1 MMETRAAKRTKIME
15 NLHSDRA
22 MFEAIYICTLDSLD
36 KYKTL
41 PDEEVINYDE
51 KGWQITIKKISKKEP
66 EVIDGIQC
74 VYSRIKQT

>member
-1 MMETRAAKRTKIME
+1 METRAAKRAKILD

-51 KGWQITIKKISKKEP
+51 KGWQITIKKIPKKEP
-66 EVIDGIQC
+66 KIIMVLN
-74 VYSRIKQT
+74 VYIHE

>member
-1 MMETRAAKRTKIME
+1 METRAAKRAKILD

-41 PDEEVINYDE
+41 PDEEVISYDE
-51 KGWQITIKKISKKEP
+51 KGWQITIKKIPKKEP
-66 EVIDGIQC
+66 KIIDDIQC
-74 VYSRIKQT
+74 IYSQIKQT

>member
-1 MMETRAAKRTKIME
+1 METRAAKRAKILD

-51 KGWQITIKKISKKEP
+51 KGWQITIKKIPKKEP
-66 EVIDGIQC
+66 KAIGGIQC
-74 VYSRIKQT
+74 IYSRIKQT